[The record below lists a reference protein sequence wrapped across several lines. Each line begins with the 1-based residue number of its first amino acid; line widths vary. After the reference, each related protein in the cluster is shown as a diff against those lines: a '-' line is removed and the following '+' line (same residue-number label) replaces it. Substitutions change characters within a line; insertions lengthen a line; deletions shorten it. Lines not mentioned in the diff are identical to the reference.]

1 MLTKVIAKIL
11 NKNVKNSFYRKK
23 MNIYYQNHFIIRYN
37 LST

>member
-1 MLTKVIAKIL
+1 MIPKVIAKIL
-11 NKNVKNSFYRKK
+11 NKNVKNRFYLKK